1 MERPTQERDPHAD
14 PARTPRYLH
23 PDAIALLLSAI
34 GVAALY
40 FDFGVAALYF
50 DLGLAL
56 AAALALLGLA
66 ALAATRRQ

>member
-40 FDFGVAALYF
+40 FD
-50 DLGLAL
+50 LGLAL

-66 ALAATRRQ
+66 ALFAPRRQ

>member
-34 GVAALY
+34 S
-40 FDFGVAALYF
+40 VAALYF

>member
-40 FDFGVAALYF
+40 FD
-50 DLGLAL
+50 LGLAL